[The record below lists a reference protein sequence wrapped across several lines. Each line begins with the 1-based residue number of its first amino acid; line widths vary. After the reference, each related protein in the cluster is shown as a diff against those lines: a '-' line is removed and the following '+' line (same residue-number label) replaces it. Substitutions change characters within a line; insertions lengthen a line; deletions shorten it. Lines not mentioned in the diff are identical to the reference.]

1 MRRSMRSSSAF
12 LPSPVIE
19 QRGSRRVQGFIC
31 CSVLLALAV
40 IVRSPLSWLPQVL
53 AVLLVLVSGG
63 REFYRAW
70 PGSRGYLCQLQV
82 TRDGRL
88 LCGLGQN
95 PRVLVPATVLHWWT
109 LGGWVAG
116 LVVHG
121 EGGQRGHAILFR
133 DQLRPDQWRQLN
145 LCLRLGR
152 A

>member
-1 MRRSMRSSSAF
+1 MRSSSAF

-19 QRGSRRVQGFIC
+19 QRGSRRVQAFIC
-31 CSVLLALAV
+31 CSVLLALAAV
-40 IVRSPLSWLPQVL
+40 ARSPLSWRLQVL
-53 AVLLVLVSGG
+53 AALLVLVSGG
-63 REFYRAW
+63 RELYRSW

-82 TRDGRL
+82 TRDGHL
-88 LCGLGQN
+88 LCGLGRD
-95 PRVLVPATVLHWWT
+95 PRVFVRATVLHWWT

-121 EGGQRGHAILFR
+121 EGGQRAHAILFR